1 MIGSVDQPESLKGSG
16 GPYPGEQKAK
26 WDPYRLFS
34 ITYKLNP
41 PGHRAMSFVFFA
53 GNWKNVWGFET
64 LQGVLDH
71 CRLFAF
77 SFVGAIA
84 LKTLGLY
91 FAMRKNMQKF
101 ACVKFDTEF
110 SLRRKPK
117 ERGTYPFTRL
127 FSFQ

>member
-1 MIGSVDQPESLKGSG
+1 M
-16 GPYPGEQKAK
+16 GP
-26 WDPYRLFS
+26 L
-34 ITYKLNP
+34 
-41 PGHRAMSFVFFA
+41 SFVFNNLQTQSARPSRYVLCFLR
-53 GNWKNVWGFET
+53 GQLEKRLGFRNIA
-64 LQGVLDH
+64 GVLDH

-117 ERGTYPFTRL
+117 ERGTYPVTRL
-127 FSFQ
+127 SCFQ